1 MLFWISSHYVPRIG
15 SHFNRNQS
23 RLMRVVGLSDFHTHF
38 ISVWLAADIWESV
51 QSCLSSFDCRG
62 AKQVFYKLKAKV
74 WQNSSQDISFQD
86 PDGISCKNV
95 TSNCHLSWYLTDDQG
110 GGVLGGGGG
119 GGGIRLVL
127 QQNDTSEAVAIRI
140 IHRFIGEVILKRA
153 SHYPAKID
161 LVCHL
166 GDQPAIT

>member
-1 MLFWISSHYVPRIG
+1 MTKFQSGHILSRPRWDQLQKCDLELPFVLV
-15 SHFNRNQS
+15 FNR
-23 RLMRVVGLSDFHTHF
+23 RPG
-38 ISVWLAADIWESV
+38 
-51 QSCLSSFDCRG
+51 
-62 AKQVFYKLKAKV
+62 
-74 WQNSSQDISFQD
+74 
-86 PDGISCKNV
+86 
-95 TSNCHLSWYLTDDQG
+95 G
-110 GGVLGGGGG
+110 GGVWGVGG